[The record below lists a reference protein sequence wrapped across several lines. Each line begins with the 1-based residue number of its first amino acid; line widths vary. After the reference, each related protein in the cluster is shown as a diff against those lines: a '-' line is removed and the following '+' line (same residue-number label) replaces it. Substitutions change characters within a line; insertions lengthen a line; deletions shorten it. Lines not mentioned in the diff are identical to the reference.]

1 MGNTELFQRQDCQE
15 FPAEPGASVEP
26 HHRDAH
32 ETAGNG
38 GGTENG
44 RSQPDTRQSADSSRH
59 AAALPPRGV
68 IVITGASS
76 GMGAEMA
83 RQFATLGYDLGLCA
97 RRTDRLT
104 ALADEIH
111 AVTGR
116 RVETSALD
124 VSDPKAVSAVFRG
137 FVDAFGSI
145 DRIVVNAGVSGGREI
160 GTGNAQA
167 NLNIVQTNFFGAL
180 AQCEAALEIFRKQG
194 RGHLVL
200 MSSVNGLRGIKGPR
214 AVYSATKAGVTSL
227 GDGLLS
233 ERIPG
238 LDVSIVYPGLVRT
251 EMTTHMEGNKLMVDA
266 ADAVRSLVA
275 GVERRRTRIYA
286 PWWPTRLAALI
297 VRFAPLGVVRG
308 LL

>member
-1 MGNTELFQRQDCQE
+1 MNSDK
-15 FPAEPGASVEP
+15 
-26 HHRDAH
+26 
-32 ETAGNG
+32 N
-38 GGTENG
+38 
-44 RSQPDTRQSADSSRH
+44 SSRK
-59 AAALPPRGV
+59 AAASPARGV

-83 RQFATLGYDLGLCA
+83 RQFAALGYDLGLCA
-97 RRTDRLT
+97 RRTDRLA
-104 ALADEIH
+104 ALANDIH
-111 AVTGR
+111 SATGR
-116 RVETSALD
+116 LEQTSTLD
-124 VSDPKAVSAVFRG
+124 VTDPEAVGAVFQG

-145 DRIVVNAGVSGGREI
+145 DRVVVNAGVSGGREI
-160 GTGNAQA
+160 GSGNAQA
-167 NLNIVQTNFFGAL
+167 NCNIVQTNFLGAL

-214 AVYSATKAGVTSL
+214 AVYSATKAGVSSL

-251 EMTTHMEGNKLMVDA
+251 EMTTHMEGHKQMVDA
-266 ADAVRSLVA
+266 ADAVRMLVA
-275 GVERRRTRIYA
+275 GVERRRTKVYA
-286 PWWPTRLAALI
+286 PWWPTRLAALV
-297 VRFAPLGVVRG
+297 VRFAPLSVVRR